1 MVKNYYKSLGI
12 SPSANKHEIKAAY
25 RKLAKKYHPDKNS
38 SINAKNIF
46 IEINEAY
53 AYLNDDKHK
62 ILENPVSN
70 SFNKSKSRSRY
81 SVEELNKRMEWAKKY
96 AYYKKIKEEK
106 VNEITYYNI
115 QNSYFSWF
123 IPLISW
129 IAVGVAFL
137 ILMDFKLLP
146 TNSIN
151 VKIVKKYIDME
162 SGTLALECLDFN
174 KKKIEFGVSLDKVKY
189 INQIKNN
196 QLTLQ
201 RSQIFNQNTH
211 INFNNQGEILSII
224 NNFCVY
230 RVFYFYFILLLLPLI
245 TILSKGPN
253 VVYILSTYIIS
264 SISVIGIIFLFLS
277 FII

>member
-53 AYLNDDKHK
+53 AYLTDDKHK
-62 ILENPVSN
+62 ILKNPVSN

-81 SVEELNKRMEWAKKY
+81 SEEELNKRMEWAKKY
-96 AYYKKIKEEK
+96 AYYKKIKDEK

-129 IAVGVAFL
+129 IAVCVAFL

-146 TNSIN
+146 SNSIN
-151 VKIVKKYIDME
+151 VKIVKKYIYME

-230 RVFYFYFILLLLPLI
+230 RVFYFYFLLLLLPLI
-245 TILSKGPN
+245 TIVSKGPN

-264 SISVIGIIFLFLS
+264 SISVFGIIFLFLS

>member
-53 AYLNDDKHK
+53 AYLTDDKHK
-62 ILENPVSN
+62 ILKNPVSN

-81 SVEELNKRMEWAKKY
+81 SEEELNKRMEWAKKY
-96 AYYKKIKEEK
+96 AYYKKIKNEK

-129 IAVGVAFL
+129 IAVCVAFL

-146 TNSIN
+146 SNSIN

-245 TILSKGPN
+245 TI
-253 VVYILSTYIIS
+253 V
-264 SISVIGIIFLFLS
+264 
-277 FII
+277 